1 LKNLISILLLSAA
14 LISGLGCAASPRFTS
29 DDKEN
34 TGRYDKE
41 NKEKEGKTPV
51 STTTGTV
58 KRSDTSGNTTGVAS
72 FYSEK
77 FHGKKTANGETYDM
91 YALTAAHETY
101 PFNTIVKVTNLK
113 NNKSVTLRINDR
125 KPDLNGRIIDI
136 SYKAAQDL
144 DMVINGIAH
153 VQVEVLEW
161 GK

>member
-1 LKNLISILLLSAA
+1 MKNLLLILLF
-14 LISGLGCAASPRFTS
+14 ISTIIIGFGCAASPRFTS
-29 DDKEN
+29 DDEEK
-34 TGRYDKE
+34 TGRYNNE
-41 NKEKEGKTPV
+41 SKEKGTPTAVTKTINNEKDLGKP
-51 STTTGTV
+51 GT
-58 KRSDTSGNTTGVAS
+58 TTGVAS

-91 YALTAAHETY
+91 HSLTAAHETY

-113 NNKSVTLRINDR
+113 NKKSVTLRINDR
-125 KPDLNGRIIDI
+125 KPDLNGRIIDV
-136 SYKAAQDL
+136 SYKAAQEL